1 MATREEILGPISP
14 TQDKLFEELVDS
26 MQKIA
31 DDNPANC
38 PGCKALARTTF
49 FGKPP
54 LCSKH
59 RPSRSYLGLGK

>member
-1 MATREEILGPISP
+1 MATREEILVPISP
-14 TQDKLFEELVDS
+14 LQELVDS